1 MDTPI
6 LLDAVGVQLAP
17 GQRVLY
23 CPAFRNGALQHGTII
38 RVGRRPHPFGPP
50 RDHVAIRRDDGKTIV
65 IGWGRRIA
73 VLQQPTEADAWLRR
87 ELATLGK
94 RS

>member
-1 MDTPI
+1 METPI

-23 CPAFRNGALQHGTII
+23 SPAFRTGALRPGTII
-38 RVGRRPHPFGPP
+38 RVGRRPHPYGHS
-50 RDHVAIRRDDGKTIV
+50 DHVVIRRDDGKTVV
-65 IGWGRRIA
+65 IGWARRIV
-73 VLQQPTEADAWLRR
+73 VLQHEDSADGWLRR
-87 ELATLGK
+87 QLATLGR

>member
-1 MDTPI
+1 METPI

-17 GQRVLY
+17 GQRILY
-23 CPAFRNGALQHGTII
+23 SPAFRTGALQPGTII
-38 RVGRRPHPFGPP
+38 RVERHPQPFGPP

-65 IGWGRRIA
+65 IGWARRI
-73 VLQQPTEADAWLRR
+73 VVMQQPTEADAWLRR

>member
-23 CPAFRNGALQHGTII
+23 SPAFRTGALQPGTII
-38 RVGRRPHPFGPP
+38 RVEHRHHPFVP
-50 RDHVAIRRDDGKTIV
+50 RDHVVIRRDDGKSVV
-65 IGWGRRIA
+65 IGWARRIV
-73 VLQQPTEADAWLRR
+73 VLRQEDDADGWLRR
-87 ELATLGK
+87 QLASLGK

>member
-23 CPAFRNGALQHGTII
+23 SPAFRTGALQPGTII
-38 RVGRRPHPFGPP
+38 RVGSRPHPSWP
-50 RDHVAIRRDDGKTIV
+50 RDHVVIRRDDGKTIV
-65 IGWGRRIA
+65 IGWARRIV
-73 VLQQPTEADAWLRR
+73 VLQQEDKVDGWLRR
-87 ELATLGK
+87 QLATLGR